1 MGDLR
6 TFIGAFFL
14 IIGALLAAMPQ
25 ERAPLTENPVNLYA
39 GMAMLAFGAAM
50 LWIGLRARRH
60 P

>member
-14 IIGALLAAMPQ
+14 IIGALLTAIPEA
-25 ERAPLTENPVNLYA
+25 RAPLTANPVNLYA
-39 GMAMLAFGAAM
+39 GMSMLAFGAIM
-50 LWIGLRARRH
+50 LWMGLRARRH